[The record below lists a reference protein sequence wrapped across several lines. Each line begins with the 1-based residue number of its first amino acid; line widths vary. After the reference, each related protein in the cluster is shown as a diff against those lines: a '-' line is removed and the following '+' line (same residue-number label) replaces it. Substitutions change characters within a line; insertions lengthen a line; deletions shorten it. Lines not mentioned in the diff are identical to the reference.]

1 MENSN
6 KKFIVYFT
14 MILTASAGG
23 TGHVGKTILDVLSED
38 PEHTIIV
45 LSRTVSFAVHTDKLF
60 MKRLTICAGE

>member
-1 MENSN
+1 
-6 KKFIVYFT
+6 

-23 TGHVGKTILDVLSED
+23 TAHVGKTILDVLSED